1 MIDTVIT
8 HVPGMVIPESLGLRR
23 EAPPRVEAPT
33 DAFWERYDSTTLFY
47 IAMHDAA
54 TYRLQVFAPP
64 LLNFTPVVRRAQFF
78 LEDQKLAPPRI
89 IHGDKFDR
97 LVFDKA
103 PMGATLRM
111 AMTGVEGVMP
121 VLACEPAR
129 FAGRRVIYTMSKNN
143 DLAWIRD
150 WMVWYQRKHKA
161 DAVFFVDNDSTIYSA
176 DALAETLGA
185 VEGYTS
191 VALAQIPFRYGPDF
205 ATARRASY
213 AQFLQTAFMNA
224 FWMLSMRYAR
234 AMLNVDVDEL
244 IVSAKDEAIFDAV
257 ETARHGIVMATGHW
271 RYPPPAKSPVRHRDH
286 TLALPDDPPCSPKY
300 CLRANSLAA
309 RQQLKVHGV
318 KNFKRMPF
326 VSRKDFTFLHCRNVS
341 SSRRDERP
349 QAEYAAM
356 IEDSAAKTMLAQV
369 FSETDTQ

>member
-1 MIDTVIT
+1 MTDTVIT
-8 HVPGMVIPESLGLRR
+8 RVPGMVIPESLGLRR

-33 DAFWERYDSTTLFY
+33 DAFWDHYDGTTLFY

-54 TYRLQVFAPP
+54 TDRLQVFAPP
-64 LLNFTPVVRRAQFF
+64 LLNFAPVVRRAEFF
-78 LEDQKLAPPRI
+78 IDGRKLAPPRV
-89 IHGDKFDR
+89 IHAEKFDR

-103 PMGATLRM
+103 PMGATLTM
-111 AMTGVEGVMP
+111 AVNGVEGVMP
-121 VLACEPAR
+121 VLACDPAR
-129 FAGRRVIYTMSKNN
+129 FVGRRVIYTMSKNN

-161 DAVFFVDNDSTIYSA
+161 DAVLFVDNDSTLYSP

-185 VEGYTS
+185 VEGYKS

-224 FWMLSMRYAR
+224 FWMLSMRYAH

-244 IVSAKDEAIFDAV
+244 IVSARNEAIFDAV

-271 RYPPPAKSPVRHRDH
+271 RYPPPGTSPVRHLDH
-286 TLALPDDPPCSPKY
+286 TLALPDDPPCAPKY

-318 KNFKRMPF
+318 KNFKRVPF

-341 SSRRDERP
+341 SSRIHERP
-349 QAEYAAM
+349 HGDYAAM
-356 IEDSAAKTMLAQV
+356 IEDSAAQTRLAQV
-369 FSETDTQ
+369 FSETDAQ